1 MNIIDIILLI
11 PIVYGVCAGFQK
23 GLVTMLFELI
33 SIILGI
39 ILGFKLM
46 QVGIAI
52 LYQYFP
58 SMPKILPFLSFI
70 IIFTL
75 VLMGVRMIG
84 FAIKTML
91 DITIFAGILDN
102 LAGALIGLLR
112 WTFTVSIVVWLI
124 KNSGIIIPENITKD
138 APVFQFISSIA
149 PNVIA
154 TIEFIL
160 PFTQD
165 LFLLIRKQL

>member
-1 MNIIDIILLI
+1 MKLIDIILLI
-11 PIVYGVCAGFQK
+11 PIVYGVYIGYQK
-23 GLVTMLFELI
+23 GLVTMIFELI

-46 QVGIAI
+46 QVGISF

-58 SMPKILPFLSFI
+58 NMPKILPFLSFL

-91 DITIFAGILDN
+91 DFTIFAGMLDN
-102 LAGALIGLLR
+102 LAGAFVGLLR
-112 WTFTVSIVVWLI
+112 WTFTVSIIVFLV
-124 KNSGIIIPENITKD
+124 KNSGIIIPENMTKD
-138 APVFQFISSIA
+138 APVFQFLSSIA
-149 PNVIA
+149 PSVVGF
-154 TIEFIL
+154 IEFIL
-160 PFTQD
+160 PFTND
-165 LFLLIRKQL
+165 LFKLIKNQL